1 MNSIDRLIPF
11 SQAIAMAGMKS
22 TKGYDEVRAGRL
34 AIVKNGNRT
43 FVRES
48 EIRRYIEELETAP
61 SNTHK
66 RAA

>member
-22 TKGYDEVRAGRL
+22 TKGYSEVSAGRL

-48 EIRRYIEELETAP
+48 EIRRYIEEL
-61 SNTHK
+61 SNNAGNMPK